1 MRGHLKH
8 SFLRSLLYS
17 VLHSIEYAS
26 MSAKRKSQQQISIK
40 DAFFGVPKKK
50 KLDSNGSNE
59 ASVIEK
65 TLNSNENRLVILIFK
80 H

>member
-1 MRGHLKH
+1 M
-8 SFLRSLLYS
+8 
-17 VLHSIEYAS
+17 
-26 MSAKRKSQQQISIK
+26 SIK

-59 ASVIEK
+59 ASMIEK